1 MSWNNT
7 ELDKIQAMTK
17 QTDGTYVWISWA
29 VNTECYFGFLAGDM
43 PDGANEKGPKNV
55 CWGSCD
61 WVGAKSEYPLYPG
74 ESRQLNSSPTLFDG
88 KGAYNYQSKHIERNL
103 WQ

>member
-17 QTDGTYVWISWA
+17 KDGTYVWISWA

-43 PDGANEKGPKNV
+43 PAGANEKGPQNV
-55 CWGSCD
+55 CWGSCN

-74 ESRQLNSSPTLFDG
+74 ESRQLNSKPTLFNG
-88 KGAYNYQSKHIERNL
+88 KGDYAYQDKHMERDL